1 MRFVAALSALC
12 LVAAC
17 QTPCPDPDTGPINTS
32 FRCEDGSLLAVTFT
46 RNPDSARIAQEGY
59 VVVDLPARVTGS
71 GYRYN
76 SNGAE
81 LRGRANEG
89 AGRAPALP
97 KPSAVRLKRPSA
109 YDARRLA
116 SFIS

>member
-1 MRFVAALSALC
+1 MRAAAVLSLLT

-17 QTPCPDPDTGPINTS
+17 QTPCPAPPMEPVSTS
-32 FRCEDGSLLAVTFT
+32 FRCEDGSVLNATFT
-46 RNPDSARIAQEGY
+46 HNPDAVRIAQEGY

-81 LRGRANEG
+81 FRGRANEAHWTRPG
-89 AGRAPALP
+89 AAETVCREI
-97 KPSAVRLKRPSA
+97 VQ
-109 YDARRLA
+109 
-116 SFIS
+116 